1 MGDFYTE
8 QLVKQKTSMKSMLVK
23 VAMILLTVVS
33 FLALFVIPT
42 VGFLIPIVMIIID
55 MAVFKRLDL
64 EFEYLYINGDLDID
78 KIMSQQSRKRVLSV
92 NVKEMEIMAPV
103 GYAELRPYENLK
115 KIDCSSGMEGHKSFG
130 MVVPYKGQT
139 VMVLFEPNDTIIN
152 GIRMLVPRKVLI

>member
-8 QLVKQKTSMKSMLVK
+8 QLVKQKTSMKSMLIK
-23 VAMILLTVVS
+23 AAMILLTVVS
-33 FLALFVIPT
+33 FLALFVIPA

-55 MAVFKRLDL
+55 MVVFKRLDL

-92 NVKEMEIMAPV
+92 NVKEMEIMAPI

-115 KIDCSSGMEGHKSFG
+115 KIDCSSAMEGHKIFG

-152 GIRMLVPRKVLI
+152 GIRMLAPRKVLI

>member
-8 QLVKQKTSMKSMLVK
+8 QLVKQKTSMKAMLIK
-23 VAMILLTVVS
+23 VGLILLTILS
-33 FLALFVIPT
+33 GLAIFIIPA
-42 VGFLIPIVMIIID
+42 VGFLVPVIMIVVD
-55 MAVFKRLDL
+55 MFVFKRLDL

-103 GYAELRPYENLK
+103 GYAELRPYEHLK
-115 KIDCSSGMEGHKSFG
+115 KIDCSSAEANRKIYG
-130 MVVPYKGQT
+130 MVVPHKGQT

-152 GIRMLVPRKVLI
+152 GIRMLAPRKVLI